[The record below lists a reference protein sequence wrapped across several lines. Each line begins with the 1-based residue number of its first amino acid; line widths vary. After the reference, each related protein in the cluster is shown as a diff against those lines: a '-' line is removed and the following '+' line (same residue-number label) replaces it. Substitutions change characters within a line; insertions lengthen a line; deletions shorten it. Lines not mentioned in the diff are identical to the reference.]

1 MQVFIIGTPFETAKS
16 LDKKRL
22 NKQIIECKQ
31 ILKAIDGESEAWKNH
46 PCTKQYE
53 KHKIWLCYY
62 LMSLEY
68 YKEGNKEA
76 SIRYSNY
83 ANFYRPNFHT
93 KDYFNQ
99 MKRRLYTKDK
109 SFYNQWNYLGESNIN
124 WYYDNNENK
133 FIYYENG
140 KRIKNISI

>member
-31 ILKAIDGESEAWKNH
+31 ILKAIDGES
-46 PCTKQYE
+46 
-53 KHKIWLCYY
+53 
-62 LMSLEY
+62 
-68 YKEGNKEA
+68 
-76 SIRYSNY
+76 
-83 ANFYRPNFHT
+83 
-93 KDYFNQ
+93 
-99 MKRRLYTKDK
+99 
-109 SFYNQWNYLGESNIN
+109 NIN
-124 WYYDNNENK
+124 WYYDNDENK

>member
-31 ILKAIDGESEAWKNH
+31 ILKAIDGES
-46 PCTKQYE
+46 
-53 KHKIWLCYY
+53 
-62 LMSLEY
+62 
-68 YKEGNKEA
+68 
-76 SIRYSNY
+76 
-83 ANFYRPNFHT
+83 
-93 KDYFNQ
+93 
-99 MKRRLYTKDK
+99 
-109 SFYNQWNYLGESNIN
+109 NIN

>member
-1 MQVFIIGTPFETAKS
+1 MQIPQHLNII
-16 LDKKRL
+16 L
-22 NKQIIECKQ
+22 
-31 ILKAIDGESEAWKNH
+31 
-46 PCTKQYE
+46 Y
-53 KHKIWLCYY
+53 
-62 LMSLEY
+62 
-68 YKEGNKEA
+68 A
-76 SIRYSNY
+76 S
-83 ANFYRPNFHT
+83 FHRPNFHT

>member
-31 ILKAIDGESEAWKNH
+31 ILKAIDGES
-46 PCTKQYE
+46 
-53 KHKIWLCYY
+53 
-62 LMSLEY
+62 
-68 YKEGNKEA
+68 
-76 SIRYSNY
+76 
-83 ANFYRPNFHT
+83 
-93 KDYFNQ
+93 
-99 MKRRLYTKDK
+99 
-109 SFYNQWNYLGESNIN
+109 NIN

-140 KRIKNISI
+140 KRINNISI